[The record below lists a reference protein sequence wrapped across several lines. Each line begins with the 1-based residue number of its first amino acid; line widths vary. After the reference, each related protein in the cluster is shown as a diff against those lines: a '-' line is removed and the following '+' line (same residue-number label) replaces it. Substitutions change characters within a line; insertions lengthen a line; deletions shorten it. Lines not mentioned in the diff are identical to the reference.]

1 MDNSMLW
8 LRMTQVAWKL
18 PPIIVSLALL
28 LPFALVFW
36 RMTIHKPKS
45 EAERRKALEASLR
58 QVLEQ
63 QAPGL
68 DENAPPGLQ
77 GISLV
82 GASATDEGELVGA
95 AGWAVRW
102 FGFYP
107 RQWVGWCGLAAVA
120 AIMALATFSAFFP
133 SVPAVTVST
142 PLPKAGTE
150 PASGDTL
157 KPGSQ

>member
-1 MDNSMLW
+1 MDDSMLW
-8 LRMTQVAWKL
+8 FRITQIAWKL

-45 EAERRKALEASLR
+45 EAERREALEASLR

-63 QAPGL
+63 QTPEL
-68 DENAPPGLQ
+68 DEDVPPDMQ
-77 GISLV
+77 PMFMM
-82 GASATDEGELVGA
+82 GASATDEGEQVGA

-107 RQWVGWCGLAAVA
+107 RQWVGWCGMAAVA
-120 AIMALATFSAFFP
+120 AIMVLASFSVFFP

-142 PLPKAGTE
+142 PLPKADAR

-157 KPGSQ
+157 KPDSQ

>member
-1 MDNSMLW
+1 MLW
-8 LRMTQVAWKL
+8 FRITQVAWKL

-63 QAPGL
+63 QTPDL
-68 DENAPPGLQ
+68 DEDAPPDMQ
-77 GISLV
+77 AMFMM

-120 AIMALATFSAFFP
+120 AIMALAAFSAFFP
-133 SVPAVTVST
+133 SASAVTVST
-142 PLPKAGTE
+142 PLPEADAG

-157 KPGSQ
+157 KPDGQ